1 VVPQPEATS
10 GSLADKFL
18 SLPSTYWISEHEGG
32 SWLSA
37 FSSPCSQDA
46 VRHFCFP
53 GGLLEP
59 QTPCRF
65 IQVAESLPVLTCGNL
80 WARCNGNVPNPSG
93 DSLQSQKRLSVR
105 GGLYPSSSHSPGVL
119 SSDLPICVQDTFGRS
134 PSTMWQVTFKPWLF
148 LPCPSHSMVFT
159 PSYRSSLKTLHLA
172 VFLLQWS
179 VQSWRQGQGDWTI
192 ALPHTL
198 FFFFFCSA
206 GDQIHGLVYARQA
219 SPLIYILS
227 SQFLRQGLAMQ
238 ARLAWNSQPPSL
250 TWDYRCE
257 WHTPFIV
264 PFIHISRVMN
274 HITLLILSSSGILH
288 LEKS

>member
-198 FFFFFCSA
+198 FFFFFLQCWGSNPWPC
-206 GDQIHGLVYARQA
+206 VCQA
-219 SPLIYILS
+219 SIPTDLHPQLSVFETGPCYAGQTGLELTTPQSYLGLQVWMTHPVYCPFHTYIQS
-227 SQFLRQGLAMQ
+227 NEPHYSTH
-238 ARLAWNSQPPSL
+238 P
-250 TWDYRCE
+250 
-257 WHTPFIV
+257 
-264 PFIHISRVMN
+264 
-274 HITLLILSSSGILH
+274 
-288 LEKS
+288 